1 MTLIFNFHRA
11 IEQQQFH
18 KTEWIV
24 MTTSP
29 TARLLQ
35 VRHLSLAAPECSVR
49 NMFIILPSEHFKN
62 LLAVNNELS
71 RSLSE
76 YTDDDH
82 HTASSPQIG
91 QVTEPS
97 DVDEDDR
104 TDTASEQ
111 MNIDD
116 DSSLHS
122 PRSTDVA
129 AADDALVPRD
139 LRTPLRTRYGKIPRL
154 LKHDLRRF
162 YPKMLVNVLN
172 SQDHQLVHDFF
183 HKFFVPEASLEMLQD
198 LSSVWQSRDGTNNPP
213 RNIINGRNN
222 LIQYCYTVFQSFPD
236 VAMTLQQVDI
246 QRSNYDRH
254 SQVHLKYTLQWTH
267 LVPTVVNDEEAL
279 SSTVEDLD
287 VSVTSAAA
295 SASGVTSSLAS
306 NQASASATESV
317 VQLKPR
323 QRIVWEKYAYEVVA
337 VQVLHLN
344 EEWYITHVDSMT
356 LSTTMRKLP

>member
-1 MTLIFNFHRA
+1 
-11 IEQQQFH
+11 
-18 KTEWIV
+18 

-29 TARLLQ
+29 TARQPQ
-35 VRHLSLAAPECSVR
+35 VRHRLLAPPPSNVR
-49 NMFIILPSEHFKN
+49 HMCIVLLSEHFKN
-62 LLAVNNELS
+62 LLAVNDELS

-76 YTDDDH
+76 NTDDDH
-82 HTASSPQIG
+82 QTASSPRIG
-91 QVTEPS
+91 QITEPS

-116 DSSLHS
+116 DSSMHT

-198 LSSVWQSRDGTNNPP
+198 LSSVWQTRDGTNNPP
-213 RNIINGRNN
+213 RSIINGRNN

-254 SQVHLKYTLQWTH
+254 SQVHLKYMLQWTH
-267 LVPTVVNDEEAL
+267 LVPTVVTDEEAL

-287 VSVTSAAA
+287 ASVASAAA
-295 SASGVTSSLAS
+295 RRATSSLAS
-306 NQASASATESV
+306 NQASASASASASAAESV

>member
-1 MTLIFNFHRA
+1 MNDA
-11 IEQQQFH
+11 
-18 KTEWIV
+18 
-24 MTTSP
+24 
-29 TARLLQ
+29 
-35 VRHLSLAAPECSVR
+35 
-49 NMFIILPSEHFKN
+49 
-62 LLAVNNELS
+62 LS

-76 YTDDDH
+76 FTDDDH
-82 HTASSPQIG
+82 HTTSNRPRI
-91 QVTEPS
+91 EPFS
-97 DVDEDDR
+97 KPDNKPSVVYSVDGDDDDDDDDR

-116 DSSLHS
+116 DSSLHT
-122 PRSTDVA
+122 PLSTDVA
-129 AADDALVPRD
+129 AATDDALVPRD

-198 LSSVWQSRDGTNNPP
+198 LSSVWQGGDGSPP
-213 RNIINGRNN
+213 RSIISGRNN
-222 LIQYCYTVFQSFPD
+222 MIQYCYTVFRSFPD
-236 VAMTLQQVDI
+236 VTMTLQTVDI

-267 LVPTVVNDEEAL
+267 LVPTVVNDVEEASF
-279 SSTVEDLD
+279 SSTVEELD
-287 VSVTSAAA
+287 ASVASGGGGGAMAA
-295 SASGVTSSLAS
+295 SLAAHHHPTSSPS
-306 NQASASATESV
+306 SPV

-323 QRIVWEKYAYEVVA
+323 QRIVWEKYAYEVFA
-337 VQVLHLN
+337 GQVLHLN

-356 LSTTMRKLP
+356 LSTTMRKLS